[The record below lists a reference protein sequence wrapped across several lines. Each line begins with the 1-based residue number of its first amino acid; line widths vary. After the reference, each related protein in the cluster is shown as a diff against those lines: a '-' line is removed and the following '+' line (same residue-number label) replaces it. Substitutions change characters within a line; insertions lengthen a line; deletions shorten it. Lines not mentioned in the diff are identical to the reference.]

1 MDASKPPGCRED
13 VQLTPRAATGATLA
27 PSEGLYQRIC
37 GESTTRGGERIVGRG
52 EEHGLRC
59 ADPLLVAA
67 FPCIGRPTDTT
78 AERLNIGLLASLA
91 SHGLRLQLSG
101 TLGRPVG
108 WVVNDAPPTLAMSEH
123 VDPITLSNGAR
134 IAAEFPRDD
143 TGMIRVQLVRSNR
156 VVEEVTIPYP
166 GAGWAAP
173 AA

>member
-1 MDASKPPGCRED
+1 
-13 VQLTPRAATGATLA
+13 
-27 PSEGLYQRIC
+27 
-37 GESTTRGGERIVGRG
+37 
-52 EEHGLRC
+52 
-59 ADPLLVAA
+59 
-67 FPCIGRPTDTT
+67 
-78 AERLNIGLLASLA
+78 
-91 SHGLRLQLSG
+91 
-101 TLGRPVG
+101 
-108 WVVNDAPPTLAMSEH
+108 VNDAPPTLAMSEH